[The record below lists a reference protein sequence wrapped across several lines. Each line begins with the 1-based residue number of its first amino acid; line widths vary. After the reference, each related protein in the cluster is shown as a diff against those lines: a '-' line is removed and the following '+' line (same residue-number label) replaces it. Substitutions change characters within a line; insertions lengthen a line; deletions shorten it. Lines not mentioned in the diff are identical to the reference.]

1 MADAD
6 GKVTAKTD
14 VDYRIRLEEAPSI
27 ELRDWMYKDLIV
39 YLWESRPKF
48 EKVIEEGTDVEVEKV
63 VVNADTE
70 LPEIETISRGVSSLI
85 IKTLLT
91 IIFNFRL

>member
-1 MADAD
+1 MIDAD

-39 YLWESRPKF
+39 HLWESRPKF
-48 EKVIEEGTDVEVEKV
+48 EKVVEEGTDVEVEKV

-70 LPEIETISRGVSSLI
+70 LPEIETISRGVSTFKINILLI
-85 IKTLLT
+85 P
-91 IIFNFRL
+91 IFNFRF